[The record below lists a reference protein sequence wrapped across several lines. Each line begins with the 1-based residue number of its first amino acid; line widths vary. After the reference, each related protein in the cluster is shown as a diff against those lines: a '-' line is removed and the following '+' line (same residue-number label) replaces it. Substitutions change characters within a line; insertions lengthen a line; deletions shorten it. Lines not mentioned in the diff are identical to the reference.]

1 MKKRKL
7 SEILADIGF
16 HRQWIRR
23 LEDDGSDPGGL
34 AKAKERLAE
43 LEVEKLHAK
52 GGREDRQ
59 PGSDAA

>member
-1 MKKRKL
+1 MKQRKL
-7 SEILADIGF
+7 AEIRRDIAF

-23 LEDDGSDPGGL
+23 LEDDGSDPEGL

-43 LEVEKLHAK
+43 LEVEKLHVK